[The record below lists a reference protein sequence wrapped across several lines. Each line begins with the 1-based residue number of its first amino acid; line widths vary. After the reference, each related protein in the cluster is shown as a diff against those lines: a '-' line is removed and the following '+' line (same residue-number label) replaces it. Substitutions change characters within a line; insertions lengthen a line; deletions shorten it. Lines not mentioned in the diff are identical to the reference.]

1 MSCAVDEDLAVDP
14 HPLDEVVH
22 AVEGAEQGGFAAARG
37 PDERGDGLP
46 GKSDVDILQGLKG
59 PVEQIEAP
67 EHDDVRSRS
76 RGALIRSGRKYSH
89 RSFGW
94 RGR

>member
-1 MSCAVDEDLAVDP
+1 MSWPSMRTSPVDP

-46 GKSDVDILQGLKG
+46 GKSGVDILQGLKG

-67 EHDDVRSRS
+67 EHDDVRSRECHYPK
-76 RGALIRSGRKYSH
+76 RPEI
-89 RSFGW
+89 
-94 RGR
+94 